1 MEEGYLL
8 IFIGIGLVMILLELL
23 MGGFTGFDLVFIGS
37 AFIIG
42 GLISWPFHSWMLALV
57 LTMVIC
63 LAYIALG
70 RKYVH
75 RWSAAKIEITNIDA
89 IIGVKGMVLED
100 ISSSNTGLVK
110 VRNEEWRARAETAIE
125 QGAVIK
131 VVGISGVTLT
141 VEKCKGGN
149 SWNSDQ

>member
-1 MEEGYLL
+1 MEEWYLL

-23 MGGFTGFDLVFIGS
+23 MGLFTGFDLVFLGS

-57 LTMVIC
+57 LTMIIC
-63 LAYIALG
+63 LAYIAVG

-75 RWSAAKIEITNIDA
+75 RWSAAKKEITNVDGIV
-89 IIGVKGMVLED
+89 GLKGIVLRD
-100 ISSSNTGLVK
+100 ISLSNAGLVK

-131 VVGISGVTLT
+131 VTGISGVTLS
-141 VEKCKGGN
+141 VEKCKGGD
-149 SWNSDQ
+149 SWN

>member
-1 MEEGYLL
+1 MEEYYFL

-23 MGGFTGFDLVFIGS
+23 MGMFTGFDLVFLGS

-57 LTMVIC
+57 ITMIIC

-75 RWSAAKIEITNIDA
+75 RWSAAKKEITNIDR
-89 IIGVKGMVLED
+89 IIGLKGVVLQD
-100 ISSSNTGLVK
+100 ISLSNTGLVK
-110 VRNEEWRARAETAIE
+110 VGNEEWRARAETAIE
-125 QGAVIK
+125 QGAVIE
-131 VVGISGVTLT
+131 VIGISGVTLS
-141 VEKCKGGN
+141 VKKCKGGD
-149 SWNSDQ
+149 SWN

>member
-1 MEEGYLL
+1 MEEWFFL

-23 MGGFTGFDLVFIGS
+23 MGMFTGFDLVFLGS

-57 LTMVIC
+57 ITMIIC

-75 RWSAAKIEITNIDA
+75 RWSAVKKEITNIDR
-89 IIGVKGMVLED
+89 IVGLKGVVLQD
-100 ISSSNTGLVK
+100 ISLNKTGLVK
-110 VRNEEWRARAETAIE
+110 VGNEEWRARAETAIE

-131 VVGISGVTLT
+131 VIGISGVTLS
-141 VEKCKGGN
+141 VEKCKGGD
-149 SWNSDQ
+149 SWN